1 MPSVRKFRQLA
12 LRLHAKLI
20 GGLRPV
26 NESIGWIS
34 DTFRMIAALFSN
46 SPASALR
53 GSGLMGDIK
62 TAADETL
69 AVKGDVR
76 DKEPAAAPAVRSLRA
91 GNAPTLSGEAILALQ
106 ADDTGQSA
114 TSRRRGDGQD
124 TTGAGSSETTSS
136 GESDE
141 TRAVGT
147 AGSGGQETAQA
158 TGQGEEED
166 SSDPQELSEEEEK
179 QVDKLQ
185 QRDREVRAH
194 EAAHARTGGPHAGAP
209 SYTFQQGPDGKRYAI
224 GGEVSIDTS
233 AEQSPEATIRKM
245 QTVIRAATAPAEPSS
260 QDLKVAQQARAQL
273 AEAQAEARTQ
283 QAEELQGDDEET
295 GPTGRPEAGNEPKAN
310 AGNATAESEDE
321 DGGSSGQGRSSD
333 LFAAIQSY
341 QFGGQLG
348 AFGNRQP
355 ASAGLYA

>member
-1 MPSVRKFRQLA
+1 
-12 LRLHAKLI
+12 
-20 GGLRPV
+20 
-26 NESIGWIS
+26 
-34 DTFRMIAALFSN
+34 MIAALFSN

-53 GSGLMGDIK
+53 GSGLMGDVR

-76 DKEPAAAPAVRSLRA
+76 DREPAAAPAVRSLRS
-91 GNAPTLSGEAILALQ
+91 GNTPPLSGEAILALQ
-106 ADDTGQSA
+106 EDESSQAS
-114 TSRRRGDGQD
+114 TSRRRGDGQE
-124 TTGAGSSETTSS
+124 SSAIKS
-136 GESDE
+136 GETDAS
-141 TRAVGT
+141 G
-147 AGSGGQETAQA
+147 GSGNPEPALELQAAQGS
-158 TGQGEEED
+158 GQGGEENA
-166 SSDPQELSEEEEK
+166 SDPQELTEEEQK

-233 AEQSPEATIRKM
+233 AERTPEATIRKM

-283 QAEELQGDDEET
+283 RAEELQKDDEGQDT
-295 GPTGRPEAGNEPKAN
+295 AAGAEAGKEPKSG
-310 AGNATAESEDE
+310 AGAERASSASEEKGPDSTSP
-321 DGGSSGQGRSSD
+321 DRDRSYD

-341 QFGGQLG
+341 QSAGQLG
-348 AFGNRQP
+348 PSGNRQP
-355 ASAGLYA
+355 AVTGLFA

>member
-1 MPSVRKFRQLA
+1 
-12 LRLHAKLI
+12 
-20 GGLRPV
+20 
-26 NESIGWIS
+26 
-34 DTFRMIAALFSN
+34 
-46 SPASALR
+46 
-53 GSGLMGDIK
+53 MGDIK

-76 DKEPAAAPAVRSLRA
+76 DKEPAAAPAARSLRA

-106 ADDTGQSA
+106 GDGTSQPAA
-114 TSRRRGDGQD
+114 SRRRGDGQG
-124 TTGAGSSETTSS
+124 TPGANSSETDAS
-136 GESDE
+136 G
-141 TRAVGT
+141 
-147 AGSGGQETAQA
+147 AGGDTQAGGASGQNTAQA
-158 TGQGEEED
+158 SGQSEEE
-166 SSDPQELSEEEEK
+166 SSKDPQELTQEEEK

-233 AEQSPEATIRKM
+233 AERTPEATIRKM

-283 QAEELQGDDEET
+283 RAEELQSDDEDT
-295 GPTGRPEAGNEPKAN
+295 DASGGAEAGKESKSG
-310 AGNATAESEDE
+310 AGAERASAASGDE
-321 DGGSSGQGRSSD
+321 GAGSSSSSDQGRSSD

-341 QFGGQLG
+341 QSAGQLG
-348 AFGNRQP
+348 AFGDRQP
-355 ASAGLYA
+355 ASAGLFA